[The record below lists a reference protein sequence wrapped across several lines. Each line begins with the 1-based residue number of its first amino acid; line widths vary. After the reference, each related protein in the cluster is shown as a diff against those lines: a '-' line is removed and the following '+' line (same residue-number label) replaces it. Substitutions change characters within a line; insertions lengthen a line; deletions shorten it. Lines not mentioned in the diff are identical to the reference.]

1 MSMSNPR
8 VDARSSGA
16 TGVVV
21 GLVALLVVAHLV
33 AVVAWLGEPGRLPLV
48 HQLAG
53 LAASVLGISGT
64 LAAARTFAPEDH
76 LRRVWALY
84 AVGASLLFVASALRV
99 GWMVAVPDVDFF
111 QSPLAT
117 PRTVLI
123 VLLNVFN
130 SVAPVL
136 LVLTYR
142 RSGLVPPRTVAVMA
156 LYAVGAL
163 LALLVVRPVLVRTV
177 GHFQAH
183 GYSAEV
189 TANVASIIGD
199 LFTLGLIA
207 PILRVAYMLRGGRLS
222 WPWWAMAASG
232 VAWIVFDVR
241 PTEHADAAAL
251 FYVARTAA
259 IALVGASGLLQRAAL
274 APEATAADAP
284 ATA

>member
-1 MSMSNPR
+1 
-8 VDARSSGA
+8 
-16 TGVVV
+16 
-21 GLVALLVVAHLV
+21 
-33 AVVAWLGEPGRLPLV
+33 
-48 HQLAG
+48 
-53 LAASVLGISGT
+53 
-64 LAAARTFAPEDH
+64 
-76 LRRVWALY
+76 
-84 AVGASLLFVASALRV
+84 
-99 GWMVAVPDVDFF
+99 MVAVPDVDFF
-111 QSPLAT
+111 RSPLAT

-142 RSGLVPPRTVAVMA
+142 RSGLKPPRTLGVMA
-156 LYAVGAL
+156 LYAAGAL
-163 LALLVVRPVLVRTV
+163 LALVIVRPVFQRTL

-207 PILRVAYMLRGGRLS
+207 PILRVAYMMRGGRLS

-241 PTEHADAAAL
+241 PTESATAAAL
-251 FYVARTAA
+251 FFVARTAA
-259 IALVGASGLLQRAAL
+259 IALVGGSGLLQRAAL
-274 APEATAADAP
+274 APDTGPAPVSTATV
-284 ATA
+284 